1 MRKGTWRTGAA
12 IVVLLSGVGVV
23 LGGPR
28 VLADSRVVIGG
39 DTESDINKWGY
50 QPADVTVSV
59 GSAVVWH
66 NGGTQ
71 THTVTADDG
80 KSFDSGDVKPGADWQ
95 WKPTAAGDFSYHCT
109 PHPWMKAVIHVTGA
123 SSPTPAATT
132 QTTAPSASQ
141 AGAPSAS
148 TTATTAKPGTAST
161 TTSTTAAPG
170 AAATTTT
177 TAAAAVTTTTA
188 AGAATSSAAPA
199 AEASTTTTTGA
210 GAKESAAGGGH
221 GSRGGKTNVPL
232 VTLAGL
238 ATLMLAGLSLKLIA
252 TKS

>member
-1 MRKGTWRTGAA
+1 M
-12 IVVLLSGVGVV
+12 
-23 LGGPR
+23 
-28 VLADSRVVIGG
+28 ADSRVVIGG

-148 TTATTAKPGTAST
+148 TTA
-161 TTSTTAAPG
+161 APG

>member
-123 SSPTPAATT
+123 SSPTTAATT

-141 AGAPSAS
+141 AGAPSSSSSGPRQPGSSSARHHAAQAR
-148 TTATTAKPGTAST
+148 TTAQARTASQARTAAQASPAAGPAAVPGT
-161 TTSTTAAPG
+161 G
-170 AAATTTT
+170 MN
-177 TAAAAVTTTTA
+177 AAAVK
-188 AGAATSSAAPA
+188 AGKH
-199 AEASTTTTTGA
+199 G
-210 GAKESAAGGGH
+210 GKDRHGHGGGH
-221 GSRGGKTNVPL
+221 RRGTARRGG
-232 VTLAGL
+232 G
-238 ATLMLAGLSLKLIA
+238 
-252 TKS
+252 